1 MNQTPEIEI
10 RTTVSTD
17 LARLSALDHSI
28 ETDYVWQLDF
38 HHEAAQIRADFR
50 EVRLPR
56 AVKLV
61 YPRPAK
67 DLPDT
72 WHIRPMFSA
81 MAGPEAV
88 AYIRYTDQVIP
99 HALWITD
106 VVVGR
111 PWRRKGL
118 AHKLIHAA
126 ENWAVQ
132 RSLRR
137 AIIEVQSKNQP
148 AIRLILKM
156 GFEFCGYNDQHYAT
170 RDVALFFV
178 RSL

>member
-1 MNQTPEIEI
+1 MNQMPEIEI
-10 RTTVSTD
+10 RPTVSTD
-17 LARLSALDHSI
+17 LARLAALDHTI
-28 ETDYVWQLDF
+28 ETDYVWQLDV
-38 HHEAAQIRADFR
+38 HHETSQIGAAFR

-56 AVKLV
+56 PVKLEH
-61 YPRPAK
+61 PRSAK
-67 DLPDT
+67 ALPDS
-72 WHIRPMFSA
+72 WHIRPMLSA
-81 MAGPEAV
+81 VSGMEAV
-88 AYIRYTDQVIP
+88 AYIRHTDQIIP
-99 HALWITD
+99 HAVWITD

-118 AHKLIHAA
+118 AHQLINAA
-126 ENWAVQ
+126 EAWGVQ

-148 AIRLILKM
+148 AIRLVLKM
-156 GFEFCGYNDQHYAT
+156 GFEFCGYNDQYYAT